1 MSFMMKPER
10 ARAGNLCVSESMR
23 CLRQPLVSRRIQ
35 FFSPPLAQSNTRAR
49 TPRSSRRKLWPAGY
63 LLVMLHQQLFDKHSS
78 SPCANSLIY
87 ILPLRRANVMVFG
100 ILLKAFPWQRVG
112 RRRGPRSWRTS
123 QKLHSSAEN
132 CIKNPSRTKTGEEH
146 SKC

>member
-1 MSFMMKPER
+1 MMKPER
-10 ARAGNLCVSESMR
+10 ARAGNLCVSESRR

-35 FFSPPLAQSNTRAR
+35 FFSPPLALSNTRAR

-87 ILPLRRANVMVFG
+87 ILPLRRANKGRDG
-100 ILLKAFPWQRVG
+100 IWNFIKSLSLATCWTAAWAEKLTHKPEIAFFSG
-112 RRRGPRSWRTS
+112 
-123 QKLHSSAEN
+123 KLH
-132 CIKNPSRTKTGEEH
+132 
-146 SKC
+146 